1 MDLVSLFDQAD
12 KGSPHR
18 NHIII
23 RMWRKDEN
31 ALRENIVMLLWPIAR
46 HFLFLR
52 FATWPSGDCGLKV
65 AEDRQIDIVSH
76 PMFGQKILKAFLVVV
91 LFG

>member
-1 MDLVSLFDQAD
+1 MDLVSLFNQPN

-31 ALRENIVMLLWPIAR
+31 ALGENIVMLLRSIAR
-46 HFLFLR
+46 LFLFLR
-52 FATWPSGDCGLKV
+52 FATRPSSDRGLKM